1 MISLTS
7 IKTKFLNLS
16 STLSLNIINPLGEK
30 EFIQL
35 CKSKIFFFFLCKDLS
50 KAGLW
55 IGMVYMGFFVC
66 LGFPFGGERGSF
78 EQSSKFRM
86 KVSGVNLWYLS
97 YQEEWLSPPQSG
109 EWKHQGIQMS
119 PRVLH

>member
-35 CKSKIFFFFLCKDLS
+35 CKSKIFFFFCVKTFPKLAC
-50 KAGLW
+50 GLGW
-55 IGMVYMGFFVC
+55 FIWVFLFA
-66 LGFPFGGERGSF
+66 LGFLLVERGGVLNKV
-78 EQSSKFRM
+78 QSS
-86 KVSGVNLWYLS
+86 
-97 YQEEWLSPPQSG
+97 E
-109 EWKHQGIQMS
+109 
-119 PRVLH
+119 